1 MVSGLQFP
9 KHIWIEMSD
18 AVEADSCDVIIE
30 MEDGMVYTAAFVTM
44 PYLRRQMDLTFEMSR
59 QLPDTPPVH
68 YMAIDAPHILVDSL
82 DRETIEDVI
91 DNLFA
96 QDVFEG
102 FFTQVT
108 DEETTQTSLSLS
120 VGKRATT
127 EIAAV
132 VLSDVLVITGD
143 DE

>member
-9 KHIWIEMSD
+9 KHIWIELSD
-18 AVEADSCDVIIE
+18 APEADSCDVIIE
-30 MEDGMVYTAAFVTM
+30 MEDGMMYTALFVTM

-59 QLPDTPPVH
+59 QMLDTPVVR
-68 YMAIDAPHILVDSL
+68 YVALDAPHILVDSL
-82 DRETIEDVI
+82 DRETLEDVI
-91 DNLFA
+91 DNLLA

-108 DEETTQTSLSLS
+108 DEVDARTTSVS

-143 DE
+143 QE

>member
-9 KHIWIEMSD
+9 KHIWIELGD
-18 AVEADSCDVIIE
+18 APEADSCDVIIE
-30 MEDGMVYTAAFVTM
+30 MEDGMMYTALFVTM

-59 QLPDTPPVH
+59 QMLDTPVVR
-68 YMAIDAPHILVDSL
+68 YVALDAPHILVDSL
-82 DRETIEDVI
+82 DRETLEDVI
-91 DNLFA
+91 DNLLA

-108 DEETTQTSLSLS
+108 DEVDARTTSVS

-143 DE
+143 QE